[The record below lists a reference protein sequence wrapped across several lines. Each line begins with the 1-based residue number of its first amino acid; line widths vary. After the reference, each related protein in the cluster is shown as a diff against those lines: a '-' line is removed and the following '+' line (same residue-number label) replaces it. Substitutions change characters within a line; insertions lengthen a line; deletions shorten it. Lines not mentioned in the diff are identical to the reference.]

1 MFAGGNQW
9 SESGFT
15 GLSDFRDCGHT
26 RHHLLNLDNL
36 QIRQTLALTMAFPKP
51 SSHPSPPLS
60 KLLFMPINSDP
71 SNINRHPPITEAG
84 AETDLIPGHV
94 AIIMDGN
101 GRWAERQG
109 LPRKAGHR
117 RGVSNIRRIVDLLA
131 QRGVRVVT
139 LYAFST
145 ENWRRPSDEVDS
157 LMAIL
162 AEEIEPQTRELHRA
176 GVKLVHLGDMTPLD
190 PALQESIQRAQDF
203 TRQNVGVTVNV
214 AFNYGGRDEILQAV
228 RRMIEDGVVPD
239 AVDESLFSQY
249 LYTDGCPD
257 PDLIIRTGG
266 EQRLSNFLIWQ
277 AAYSEYYH
285 TPVLWP
291 DLGAEDLDRALIAYS
306 QRQRRFGSLD
316 IQDDPVGA

>member
-1 MFAGGNQW
+1 
-9 SESGFT
+9 
-15 GLSDFRDCGHT
+15 
-26 RHHLLNLDNL
+26 
-36 QIRQTLALTMAFPKP
+36 MA
-51 SSHPSPPLS
+51 H
-60 KLLFMPINSDP
+60 NSD
-71 SNINRHPPITEAG
+71 SCETNRPYQVGTTK
-84 AETDLIPGHV
+84 AEPDPVPHHV

-109 LPRKAGHR
+109 LPRNVGHQH
-117 RGVSNIRRIVDLLA
+117 GVNNIRQVVELLA

-162 AEEIEPQTRELHRA
+162 AEEIEPQTRELHQA
-176 GVKLVHLGDMTPLD
+176 GVKLVHLGDQDRLD
-190 PALQESIQRAQDF
+190 PSLQEAIQRAQTM
-203 TRQNVGVTVNV
+203 TRDNAAITVNV
-214 AFNYGGRDEILQAV
+214 ALNYGGRDEILQAV
-228 RRMIEDGVVPD
+228 RRMLADNVAPD
-239 AVDESLFSQY
+239 AVNETLFSQY

-277 AAYSEYYH
+277 SAYSEYYH

-291 DLGAEDLDRALIAYS
+291 ELGAGDLDLALAAYS

-316 IQDDPVGA
+316 NQEPSVGA

>member
-1 MFAGGNQW
+1 MRNQ
-9 SESGFT
+9 S
-15 GLSDFRDCGHT
+15 
-26 RHHLLNLDNL
+26 N
-36 QIRQTLALTMAFPKP
+36 
-51 SSHPSPPLS
+51 SS
-60 KLLFMPINSDP
+60 NAA
-71 SNINRHPPITEAG
+71 RRR
-84 AETDLIPGHV
+84 AETAAGMDPMPGHV

-101 GRWAERQG
+101 GRWAERRG
-109 LPRKAGHR
+109 LPRKAGHQ
-117 RGVSNIRRIVDLLA
+117 RGVRNIRRIVELLA
-131 QRGVRVVT
+131 QRCVRVVT
-139 LYAFST
+139 FYAFST

-162 AEEIEPQTRELHRA
+162 AEQIEPQTQELHEA
-176 GVKLVHLGDMTPLD
+176 GVKLVHLGDMSPLD
-190 PALQESIQRAQDF
+190 PALQEAIRKAQHM
-203 TRQNVGVTVNV
+203 TQHNVGIRVNI

-228 RRMIEDGVVPD
+228 RRMMEDGVTPE
-239 AVDESLFSQY
+239 AVDEPMFSRY

-291 DLGAEDLDRALIAYS
+291 DLDAEELDHALSAYR

-316 IQDDPVGA
+316 IRDDTSGA

>member
-1 MFAGGNQW
+1 MVH
-9 SESGFT
+9 T
-15 GLSDFRDCGHT
+15 SDFHETSNPHQAG
-26 RHHLLNLDNL
+26 
-36 QIRQTLALTMAFPKP
+36 ISKP
-51 SSHPSPPLS
+51 EFEPVPH
-60 KLLFMPINSDP
+60 
-71 SNINRHPPITEAG
+71 
-84 AETDLIPGHV
+84 HV

-117 RGVSNIRRIVDLLA
+117 HGVKNIRRVVELLA
-131 QRGVRVVT
+131 QRGVKVVT

-145 ENWRRPSDEVDS
+145 ENWSRPSDEVDS

-162 AEEIEPQTRELHRA
+162 AEEIEPPTRELHQA
-176 GVKLVHLGDMTPLD
+176 GVKLVHLGDQDRLD
-190 PALQESIQRAQDF
+190 PGLQEAIKQAEAITQD
-203 TRQNVGVTVNV
+203 NAAVTVNV

-228 RRMIEDGVVPD
+228 RRMLSDNVAPE
-239 AVDESLFSQY
+239 AVNESLFSRY

-277 AAYSEYYH
+277 SAYSEYYH

-291 DLGAEDLDRALIAYS
+291 DLDAGHLDLALAAYG

-316 IQDDPVGA
+316 HQEPSVGA

>member
-1 MFAGGNQW
+1 MGP
-9 SESGFT
+9 
-15 GLSDFRDCGHT
+15 SDLG
-26 RHHLLNLDNL
+26 
-36 QIRQTLALTMAFPKP
+36 MP
-51 SSHPSPPLS
+51 PPLPRFPGVPAVQLS
-60 KLLFMPINSDP
+60 ITLFMPHQSSSPDINS
-71 SNINRHPPITEAG
+71 SMPIAG
-84 AETDLIPGHV
+84 ADGEPGPTPSHV

-117 RGVSNIRRIVDLLA
+117 RGVGNIPRVVESLS
-131 QRGVRVVT
+131 QRGVKVVT

-162 AEEIEPQTRELHRA
+162 AEEVEPQTRELHRA
-176 GVKLVHLGDMTPLD
+176 GVKLVHLGDTSPLD
-190 PALQESIQRAQDF
+190 PVLQDAIRQAQ
-203 TRQNVGVTVNV
+203 TVTKHNAGITVNV

-228 RRMIEDGVVPD
+228 RRILADGVAPE
-239 AVDESLFSQY
+239 AVDESLFSRY

-291 DLGAEDLDRALIAYS
+291 DLDAEELDRALGAYR

-316 IQDDPVGA
+316 TQATASAV

>member
-1 MFAGGNQW
+1 M
-9 SESGFT
+9 S
-15 GLSDFRDCGHT
+15 
-26 RHHLLNLDNL
+26 
-36 QIRQTLALTMAFPKP
+36 
-51 SSHPSPPLS
+51 
-60 KLLFMPINSDP
+60 INSDP
-71 SNINRHPPITEAG
+71 SNTDHLPLVTGADAG
-84 AETDLIPGHV
+84 NDPVPSHV

-109 LPRKAGHR
+109 LPRQAGHQ
-117 RGVSNIRRIVDLLA
+117 RGVSNIRRIVELLA

-139 LYAFST
+139 LFAFST
-145 ENWRRPSDEVDS
+145 ENWRRPTDEVDS
-157 LMAIL
+157 LMTIL
-162 AEEIEPQTRELHRA
+162 AEQIEPQTRELHKA
-176 GVKLVHLGDMTPLD
+176 GVKLVHLGDMSPLD
-190 PALQESIQRAQDF
+190 PALQESIQQAQA
-203 TRQNVGVTVNV
+203 VTKHNDGIMVNI

-228 RRMIEDGVVPD
+228 RRMLADGVVPED
-239 AVDESLFSQY
+239 VDEALFSAY

-291 DLGAEDLDRALIAYS
+291 DLDADELDRALNAYG

-316 IQDDPVGA
+316 TQDQTSGA

>member
-1 MFAGGNQW
+1 MVSGRFAG
-9 SESGFT
+9 T
-15 GLSDFRDCGHT
+15 AT
-26 RHHLLNLDNL
+26 
-36 QIRQTLALTMAFPKP
+36 
-51 SSHPSPPLS
+51 SSA
-60 KLLFMPINSDP
+60 LFMLNQSNSSKSAHRRTDP
-71 SNINRHPPITEAG
+71 GAG
-84 AETDLIPGHV
+84 VDPIPGHV

-101 GRWAERQG
+101 GRWAERRG
-109 LPRKAGHR
+109 LPRTAGHQ
-117 RGVSNIRRIVDLLA
+117 RGVSNIPRVVELLA

-145 ENWRRPSDEVDS
+145 ENWRRPADEVDS

-162 AEEIEPQTRELHRA
+162 AEQIEPQTRELHQA
-176 GVKLVHLGDMTPLD
+176 GVKLVHLGDMNPLD
-190 PALQESIQRAQDF
+190 PALQESIRQAQAV
-203 TRQNVGVTVNV
+203 TRHNAGITVNV
-214 AFNYGGRDEILQAV
+214 AFNYGGREEILQAV
-228 RRMIEDGVVPD
+228 RRMLADGVVPED
-239 AVDESLFSQY
+239 VDEAMFGAY

-291 DLGAEDLDRALIAYS
+291 DLGADDLDRALSAYG

-316 IQDDPVGA
+316 IQDHPSGA

>member
-1 MFAGGNQW
+1 MSNQPHFSNTRRPAPGTGAGV
-9 SESGFT
+9 
-15 GLSDFRDCGHT
+15 
-26 RHHLLNLDNL
+26 
-36 QIRQTLALTMAFPKP
+36 
-51 SSHPSPPLS
+51 
-60 KLLFMPINSDP
+60 
-71 SNINRHPPITEAG
+71 
-84 AETDLIPGHV
+84 DLIPGHV

-109 LPRKAGHR
+109 LPRKAGHQS
-117 RGVSNIRRIVDLLA
+117 GVSNIRRIVELLA

-145 ENWRRPSDEVDS
+145 ENWRRPTDEVDS
-157 LMAIL
+157 LMSIL
-162 AEEIEPQTRELHRA
+162 AEQIEPQTRELHKA
-176 GVKLVHLGDMTPLD
+176 DVKLVHLGDMSPLD
-190 PALQESIQRAQDF
+190 PALQDAIRQAQDI
-203 TRQNVGVTVNV
+203 TKHNVGITVNI

-228 RRMIEDGVVPD
+228 RRMLEDGVVPEE
-239 AVDESLFSQY
+239 VDESLFSRY

-291 DLGAEDLDRALIAYS
+291 DLDAAELDRALSAYG

-316 IQDDPVGA
+316 TPDRPSGA